1 MSNYAQGLT
10 ITNGEKDKTFKE
22 GSVFQLRLTNHDIPQ
37 DGKIT
42 NWTEVVGII
51 SQTTRDSFSMIL
63 KSYENNYTV
72 NYVDVTDIITSKMS
86 NNYGVFSKN
95 DLFSLRKYKS
105 YKSKKRRDNLI
116 GIGGILMFTGMITS
130 MNAFLVHE
138 GSNRNKILIS
148 GGIQVGL
155 GIGSL
160 IMYRPREYNFNCGNE
175 FWEIKN

>member
-1 MSNYAQGLT
+1 MGNYAQGLT

-22 GSVFQLRLTNHDIPQ
+22 GSVFQLRLTNKDIPQ
-37 DGKIT
+37 DGKIID
-42 NWTEVVGII
+42 WTEAVGVI
-51 SQTTRDSFSMIL
+51 SQMSRDSFTMIL

-72 NYVDVTDIITSKMS
+72 DYVNVTDVITSRMS

-116 GIGGILMFTGMITS
+116 GIGGIFMFTGMITS
-130 MNAFLVHE
+130 MNAFLVPE

-148 GGIQVGL
+148 GCIQVGL

-160 IMYRPREYNFNCGNE
+160 ILYRPREYNFNCGND
-175 FWEIKN
+175 FWEIKH